1 MNLSY
6 RFAQLFTPSAREK
19 IGGFVLLAIVLGI
32 MWFLLCI
39 GGP

>member
-1 MNLSY
+1 MKLALVIARLSSE
-6 RFAQLFTPSAREK
+6 TNREK
-19 IGGFVLLAIVLGI
+19 IGGCVLLAIVLGI